1 LSEKNTVNWND
12 AKQEVNLLKTT
23 EELNQEYISV
33 GFIAKHCGVSNT
45 TVLRWISAGRLPAFR
60 LPGGH
65 YRIGGEDLSKFLAKY
80 GMPTGNNTH
89 ESYV

>member
-1 LSEKNTVNWND
+1 M
-12 AKQEVNLLKTT
+12 QRTT
-23 EELNQEYISV
+23 ERLNQEYISV

-45 TVLRWISAGRLPAFR
+45 TVLRWIGAGRLPAFR

-65 YRIGGEDLSKFLAKY
+65 YRIGRDDLSNFLAKY
-80 GMPTGNNTH
+80 GMPEGNLTR